1 MVKGRNTLRLEVDTR
16 SNHTTGPLPA
26 TLADT
31 PAPLHL
37 GGLPSKCGL
46 PVDWDPLTLQRGSRD
61 QADGLMQ
68 GQMTFLYQSSSL
80 VPLYFQRQQLLSQS
94 ALPTED
100 A

>member
-1 MVKGRNTLRLEVDTR
+1 M
-16 SNHTTGPLPA
+16 
-26 TLADT
+26 
-31 PAPLHL
+31 
-37 GGLPSKCGL
+37 
-46 PVDWDPLTLQRGSRD
+46 DWDPLTLQRGSRD

-80 VPLYFQRQQLLSQS
+80 VPLYFQRQELLSQS